1 MEANYEIARARNPKW
16 VDANHNMIDLEVD
29 LVPLDEEWLPY
40 TCSPT
45 DVVAHSRELYR
56 RAVAGDFG
64 QIADETPRTEE
75 DMWAPVHEDRIEVSN
90 EALVQILLEKGVL
103 TDDEVDNILVE
114 RREAVG
120 YTRRTL
126 DGVDRCWGGGM
137 GG

>member
-1 MEANYEIARARNPKW
+1 MKANYEIARARNPRW

-64 QIADETPRTEE
+64 QIDDEYVMT
-75 DMWAPVHEDRIEVSN
+75 DEDRWTPVATEVVDVSK

-103 TDDEVDNILVE
+103 TDEEVDSIIVTKTKYNSYSRPTKDGSNVE
-114 RREAVG
+114 
-120 YTRRTL
+120 
-126 DGVDRCWGGGM
+126 WM
-137 GG
+137 GS